1 MKLQGKV
8 AIVTGGSRGIGR
20 AIAKTFASEGAQVV
34 VNYVQASGEAGK
46 VVEEIR
52 KAGGIAISIMAD
64 VSQGDQAKR
73 LVDETVKKLGRVDI
87 LVNNAGVRIEGTV
100 LDTTEEDWDLTM
112 NVNLKGPFNCMQ
124 AAGKVMAKQR
134 YGKMVNV
141 SSISGLGGAPGGEL
155 AYCASKAGLINMTM
169 VASLDL
175 GPYGINVNCVAP
187 GWTLTDMVLQAAGS
201 EKRLREIKKVK
212 AGMASMGRVGDPQ
225 DIANVVL
232 FLASDESSFISG
244 QVIVADGG
252 RKDFMSHA

>member
-1 MKLQGKV
+1 M
-8 AIVTGGSRGIGR
+8 
-20 AIAKTFASEGAQVV
+20 
-34 VNYVQASGEAGK
+34 VNYVRASAEAGK
-46 VVEEIR
+46 VVEGIR
-52 KAGGIAISIMAD
+52 EAGGSAISIAAD
-64 VSQGDQAKR
+64 VSQRDQAKR
-73 LVDETVKKLGRVDI
+73 LVDETVKQFGRVDI
-87 LVNNAGVRIEGTV
+87 LVNNAGIRIEGTI
-100 LDTTEEDWDLTM
+100 LDTKEEDWDLTM
-112 NVNLKGPFNCMQ
+112 KVNLKGPFNCMQ

-134 YGKMVNV
+134 YGKIVNV

-175 GPYGINVNCVAP
+175 GRYGINVNCVAP
-187 GWTLTDMVLQAAGS
+187 GWTLTDMVLRAAGS
-201 EKRLREIKKVK
+201 EKRLGEIKKTK

-252 RKDFMSHA
+252 RKDFMSHG

>member
-20 AIAKTFASEGAQVV
+20 AIAETFAREGAKVV
-34 VNYVQASGEAGK
+34 VNYVRASAEAGK
-46 VVEEIR
+46 VVEGIR
-52 KAGGIAISIMAD
+52 EAGGSAISIAAD
-64 VSQGDQAKR
+64 VSQRDQAKR
-73 LVDETVKKLGRVDI
+73 LVDETVKQFGRVDI
-87 LVNNAGVRIEGTV
+87 LVNNAGIRIEGTI
-100 LDTTEEDWDLTM
+100 LDTKEEDWDLTM
-112 NVNLKGPFNCMQ
+112 KVNLKGPFNCMQ

-134 YGKMVNV
+134 YGKIVNV

-175 GPYGINVNCVAP
+175 GRYGINVNCVAP

-201 EKRLREIKKVK
+201 EKRLREIKKAK
-212 AGMASMGRVGDPQ
+212 ADMASMGRVGDPQ
-225 DIANVVL
+225 DIANVIL

-252 RKDFMSHA
+252 RKDFMSHG